1 MTKLCARGKAAAKR
15 KFKVYPSAYANAYA
29 SKICAGKAKDPS
41 GVKRKDWGPKKA
53 SLGSIISSGSG
64 EKTYRQVLKSK
75 LSSET
80 DPVRRKKLMEYASVP
95 LSGLQAK
102 SAEMRLKEEAKKPLT
117 MQSGGS
123 AGSGAASSSGVRRLK
138 MSQEQKK
145 KQKKKMP
152 KARDMAMGNKNI
164 VYVGDPFIVD
174 GKKFDP
180 AKKFP
185 KTYMRPEGAKNY
197 SKGGYTGSH
206 IKSEI
211 GGKKVS
217 NKSYEDYYKDLL

>member
-1 MTKLCARGKAAAKR
+1 MTKLCPRGKAAAKR

-53 SLGSIISSGSG
+53 FLGGMM
-64 EKTYRQVLKSK
+64 KTKDSK
-75 LSSET
+75 KQEIENKENIFKK
-80 DPVRRKKLMEYASVP
+80 RKQDQKTKKQRLE
-95 LSGLQAK
+95 
-102 SAEMRLKEEAKKPLT
+102 EMRKELGMKK
-117 MQSGGS
+117 GGES
-123 AGSGAASSSGVRRLK
+123 K
-138 MSQEQKK
+138 
-145 KQKKKMP
+145 KKKMP

-164 VYVGDPFIVD
+164 VYLGDPFIVD

-185 KTYMRPEGAKNY
+185 KTYMRPEGAKTY

>member
-1 MTKLCARGKAAAKR
+1 M
-15 KFKVYPSAYANAYA
+15 
-29 SKICAGKAKDPS
+29 
-41 GVKRKDWGPKKA
+41 
-53 SLGSIISSGSG
+53 
-64 EKTYRQVLKSK
+64 
-75 LSSET
+75 SE
-80 DPVRRKKLMEYASVP
+80 
-95 LSGLQAK
+95 
-102 SAEMRLKEEAKKPLT
+102 
-117 MQSGGS
+117 
-123 AGSGAASSSGVRRLK
+123 
-138 MSQEQKK
+138 EQKK

-164 VYVGDPFIVD
+164 VYLGDPFIVD

-185 KTYMRPEGAKNY
+185 KTYMRPEGAKTY

>member
-41 GVKRKDWGPKKA
+41 GLKRKDWGPKK
-53 SLGSIISSGSG
+53 
-64 EKTYRQVLKSK
+64 KSK
-75 LSSET
+75 GGEMT
-80 DPVRRKKLMEYASVP
+80 
-95 LSGLQAK
+95 K
-102 SAEMRLKEEAKKPLT
+102 S
-117 MQSGGS
+117 
-123 AGSGAASSSGVRRLK
+123 
-138 MSQEQKK
+138 
-145 KQKKKMP
+145 KKKMP

-217 NKSYEDYYKDLL
+217 NKSYENYYKDLL